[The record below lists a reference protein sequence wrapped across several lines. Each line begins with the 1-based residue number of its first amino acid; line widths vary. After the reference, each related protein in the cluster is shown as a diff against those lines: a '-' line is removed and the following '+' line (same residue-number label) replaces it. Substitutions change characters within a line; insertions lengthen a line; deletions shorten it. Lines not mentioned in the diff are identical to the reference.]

1 MVPVISRRPLL
12 SAVNDQDSPLSP
24 ANKSKEPENSSHLA
38 SAHRTL
44 DLEIAGLKALAA
56 SLDGRFSEAV
66 ERLFAVKGRIVVTGM
81 GKSGHIGRK
90 IAATLASTG
99 APSQFVHPAE
109 ASHGDLGMIT
119 RDDAILALS
128 WSGES
133 AELLSIISYT
143 KRFAIPL
150 IAITAEAKSA
160 LGEAAD
166 IALVLPKSE
175 EACSNTNAP
184 TTSTTMQLAL
194 GDALAV
200 ALIERRG
207 FTASD
212 FRIFHPGGKLGA
224 QLRHVSDIM
233 HRGDEMPLAKA
244 DTPMSEALIV
254 MSSKSLGCL
263 GIVDD
268 RGLLAGLVTDGDLR
282 RHMGAGLLEK
292 RVGEIMNVSPK
303 TVPPTMFATE
313 ALNFLNEKKITS
325 LFVVENGKPVGVVH
339 VHDFLRAGVA

>member
-1 MVPVISRRPLL
+1 MSSVNESREPAIS
-12 SAVNDQDSPLSP
+12 NQ
-24 ANKSKEPENSSHLA
+24 LA
-38 SAHRTL
+38 SAQRTL
-44 DLEIAGLKALAA
+44 ELEIAGLKALAA
-56 SLDGRFSEAV
+56 SLDSSFSKAV
-66 ERLFAVKGRIVVTGM
+66 DLLYAVKGRIVVTGM

-99 APSQFVHPAE
+99 APAQFVHPAE

-119 RDDAILALS
+119 QDDAILALS

-133 AELLSIISYT
+133 AELHSIISYA

-150 IAITAEAKSA
+150 IAITSVANSA
-160 LGEAAD
+160 LARAAN
-166 IALVLPKSE
+166 IALVLPKAE

-200 ALIERRG
+200 ALIDRRG

-224 QLRHVSDIM
+224 QMRHVSDIM
-233 HRGDEMPLAKA
+233 HKAPDLPLAKA
-244 DTPMSEALIV
+244 DTPMTEALIE
-254 MSSKSLGCL
+254 MSRKSLGCI

-268 RGLLAGLVTDGDLR
+268 EGNLVGLITDGDLR
-282 RHMGAGLLEK
+282 RHMGADLLEK
-292 RVGEIMNVSPK
+292 RVGDIMNRAPK
-303 TVPPTMFATE
+303 TVLPTMFVSE
-313 ALNFLNEKKITS
+313 ALNFLNEQKITS
-325 LFVVENGKPVGVVH
+325 LFVVADGKPVGVVH
-339 VHDFLRAGVA
+339 IHDFLRAGVA

>member
-1 MVPVISRRPLL
+1 M
-12 SAVNDQDSPLSP
+12 SP
-24 ANKSKEPENSSHLA
+24 ANTSKEPDTSKEPASSSHLV
-38 SAHRTL
+38 SARRTL

-56 SLDGRFSEAV
+56 SLDGAFSDAV
-66 ERLFAVKGRIVVTGM
+66 ELLFAVKGRTVVTGM
-81 GKSGHIGRK
+81 GKSGHVGRK

-99 APSQFVHPAE
+99 TPSQFVHPAE

-133 AELLSIISYT
+133 AELLSIISYA
-143 KRFAIPL
+143 KRFSIPL
-150 IAITAEAKSA
+150 IAITAEAASA
-160 LGEAAD
+160 LGKAAD
-166 IALVLPKSE
+166 IALVLPRAE
-175 EACSNTNAP
+175 EACANTNAP

-212 FRIFHPGGKLGA
+212 FRVFHPGGKLGA
-224 QLRHVSDIM
+224 QLRHVADIM
-233 HRGDEMPLAKA
+233 HKGDEMPLAGP
-244 DTPMSEALIV
+244 DTPMSEALIE
-254 MSSKSLGCL
+254 MSRKSLGCL
-263 GIVDD
+263 GIVGKD
-268 RGLLAGLVTDGDLR
+268 GMLAGLITDGDLR

-292 RVGEIMNVSPK
+292 RVGEIMNASPK
-303 TVPPTMFATE
+303 TVPPTMLASE

-325 LFVVENGKPVGVVH
+325 LFVVDNGKPVGVVH
-339 VHDFLRAGVA
+339 VHDFLRAGVV

>member
-1 MVPVISRRPLL
+1 M
-12 SAVNDQDSPLSP
+12 
-24 ANKSKEPENSSHLA
+24 SKERMTSTPLG
-38 SAHRTL
+38 SARRTL
-44 DLEIAGLKALAA
+44 ELEIAGLQALAA
-56 SLDGRFSEAV
+56 SLDGAFTEAV
-66 ERLFAVKGRIVVTGM
+66 GLLFAVKGRIVVTGM
-81 GKSGHIGRK
+81 GKSGHVGRK

-99 APSQFVHPAE
+99 APAQFVHPAE

-133 AELLSIISYT
+133 AELISIISYA

-150 IAITAEAKSA
+150 IAITAEARSA
-160 LGEAAD
+160 LAQAASV
-166 IALVLPKSE
+166 LLLLPKAE

-200 ALIERRG
+200 ALIDQRG

-212 FRIFHPGGKLGA
+212 FRVFHPGGKLGA
-224 QLRHVSDIM
+224 QLRHVGEIM
-233 HRGDEMPLAKA
+233 HKGDEIPFARA
-244 DTPMSEALIV
+244 DTPMSEALIE
-254 MSSKSLGCL
+254 MSRKSLGCL

-268 RGLLAGLVTDGDLR
+268 SGILIGLITDGDLR
-282 RHMGAGLLEK
+282 RHMGTGLLEK
-292 RVGEIMNVSPK
+292 RVGDIMNPSPK
-303 TVPPTMFATE
+303 TVPPTMLTSE

-325 LFVVENGKPVGVVH
+325 LFVVEDGKPVGVIH
-339 VHDFLRAGVA
+339 IHDFLRAGVA